1 MAINKKPYVIVIAEI
16 IYLAISKIK
25 QENSTISNIEAIDR
39 FIGTKI
45 YKEISSGRFHD
56 TWFKELKDENFVD
69 KKTGEKISLETI
81 KLLELQKQTIIK
93 ELKIPNLYYAKSSY
107 PLESSQK
114 AFDLLWR
121 MCESY
126 ELWCKE
132 SKQNEILP
140 LNIID

>member
-1 MAINKKPYVIVIAEI
+1 MIVNKKPYVIIIAET
-16 IYLAISKIK
+16 IYLAIAKIK
-25 QENSTISNIEAIDR
+25 AENSKISNIEAIDR

-45 YKEISSGRFHD
+45 YKEISSGNFHD
-56 TWFKELKDENFVD
+56 TWFKELKSENFVD
-69 KKTGEKISLETI
+69 KKTGEKIPA
-81 KLLELQKQTIIK
+81 
-93 ELKIPNLYYAKSSY
+93 IPNLYYAKSSF

-132 SKQNEILP
+132 SKQNEVLP